1 MTSLLGVLLRG
12 KDSAGLS
19 TREAHSFKSIYSGKV
34 WAVRQQVCLLLQR
47 HSQHCRP
54 GYIPGLPVKRE
65 GIGSS
70 NPTISVQQLKTSQT
84 EREAAVSRQTVFC
97 MNVHRDSSST
107 DPGTLLQK
115 AASSHFSPP
124 QNHLKLTECQFLGNE
139 NLVESL

>member
-84 EREAAVSRQTVFC
+84 EREAAVPRQTVFC

-115 AASSHFSPP
+115 VASSHFSPP
-124 QNHLKLTECQFLGNE
+124 QII
-139 NLVESL
+139 